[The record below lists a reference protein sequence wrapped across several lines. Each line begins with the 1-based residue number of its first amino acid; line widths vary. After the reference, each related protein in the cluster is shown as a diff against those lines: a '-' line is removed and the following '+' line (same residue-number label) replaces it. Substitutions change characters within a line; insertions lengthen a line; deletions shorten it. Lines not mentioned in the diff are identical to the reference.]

1 MRSTATLM
9 SLLFPDTCVLCDAP
23 GDALCLR
30 CLRLLEPPPP
40 IREPPGT
47 HTVDALCSYKG
58 AGADLVLSLKR
69 RNRREA
75 VPMIASA
82 LCVALDARRAEGSRS
97 PRITWL
103 PTTPK
108 RRRTRGFDQA
118 ELLAK
123 AMSKFSGW
131 PAVKLLDRRS
141 GPQMG
146 LGRQDRVDGPVFTAR
161 HSCEGELILVDDVL
175 TTGATIAAAAEIL
188 LAAGATT
195 LRAAVVAVAP

>member
-1 MRSTATLM
+1 M

-23 GDALCLR
+23 GTALCLR
-30 CLRLLEPPPP
+30 CLRQLEPPPP
-40 IREPPGT
+40 IEEPPGT
-47 HTVDALCSYKG
+47 QTVDALCSYRG

-82 LCVALDARRAEGSRS
+82 LCVAVEARRPDGSRP

-103 PTTPK
+103 PTTPQ

-118 ELLAK
+118 ELLAR
-123 AMSKFSGW
+123 AMGKFSGW
-131 PAVKLLDRRS
+131 PAVKLLNRAS

-146 LGRQDRVDGPVFTAR
+146 LGRRDRVGRPVFRAR
-161 HSCEGELILVDDVL
+161 QSCEGELILVDDVL
-175 TTGATIAAAAEIL
+175 TTGATIAAAAETL
-188 LAAGATT
+188 VAAGATT